1 MSKRPL
7 VPSFLQKADDKL
19 LRNNPDTWATRVHLV
34 LYFTVSFALL
44 LFVFCYA
51 VFFDAKQYSSIGSW
65 NVFVGLVV
73 FIGFVFWLIY
83 LLRFNVFKRYGN
95 WSAFNGLWDFGLYFS
110 CIGAMIAVCFV
121 PSAVETMRANQ
132 QFADEEVVKDIN
144 ELNVTACKLEYT
156 LLPLK
161 WDVDSCKIVDRKNT
175 VTVVDNTEQTT
186 VTDTVTVVTP
196 SAVVAEEDDSV
207 GYVYSYLDTA
217 ELRTKLLTVDSLLK
231 INDSFYVF
239 YACPD
244 YRFVSSYQADEY
256 TAIKQLTSADIY
268 NRFLKHYTSPDR
280 NKLLKRMEELKT
292 KYAVSR
298 YYGYG
303 EYYDNDQNL
312 SYDAKISR
320 KYDLLRINNGI
331 DNIVRKKYAWK
342 EDWPIYIRIFYYI
355 TLIMTMLV
363 FIYRHSTTKTFFLSL
378 LTAVLLAIA
387 TGLLL
392 VISQGDETS
401 VFSFMI
407 VYYIVFAILG
417 LSIFKSDLRKAV
429 QGIGLNLFLFATPFI
444 PLIFVALNESRYYNR
459 YVYSLNTYEQRDP
472 AKTALYFFIAEI
484 AGSVILFILIQP
496 LFRKLYRK
504 WYAAPEE

>member
-34 LYFTVSFALL
+34 LYFAVSFALL

-95 WSAFNGLWDFGLYFS
+95 WSVLNGLRDFGLYFI
-110 CIGAMIAVCFV
+110 CIGAMVAVCFV

-132 QFADEEVVKDIN
+132 QFADDEIVKDIN
-144 ELNVTACKLEYT
+144 ELNVNACKLEYS

-161 WDVDSCKIVDRKNT
+161 WRVDSCKIIERKDAVYVPN
-175 VTVVDNTEQTT
+175 DTEQTT
-186 VTDTVTVVTP
+186 VTDTVVVVTP
-196 SAVVAEEDDSV
+196 SAVVVAEEDDSV
-207 GYVYSYLDTA
+207 GYVYTYLDTA
-217 ELRTKLLTVDSLLK
+217 ELRRKLLTTDSLLK

-239 YACPD
+239 YECPD
-244 YRFVSSYQADEY
+244 YRFISSYQADEY

-268 NRFLKHYTSPDR
+268 NRFLKNYTSPDR

-292 KYAVSR
+292 KYAISP

-303 EYYDNDQNL
+303 EYYDNNDQNI

-320 KYDLLRINNGI
+320 KYDLLRISNGI
-331 DNIVRKKYAWK
+331 DNVVRKKYAWK
-342 EDWPIYIRIFYYI
+342 DDWPIYIRVFYYL

-392 VISQGDETS
+392 VISQGDES
-401 VFSFMI
+401 SFI
-407 VYYIVFAILG
+407 ILYSPCSACRS
-417 LSIFKSDLRKAV
+417 LKVICEK
-429 QGIGLNLFLFATPFI
+429 
-444 PLIFVALNESRYYNR
+444 RYR
-459 YVYSLNTYEQRDP
+459 
-472 AKTALYFFIAEI
+472 
-484 AGSVILFILIQP
+484 GSG
-496 LFRKLYRK
+496 
-504 WYAAPEE
+504 

>member
-19 LRNNPDTWATRVHLV
+19 LRNNPDTWATRAHLV
-34 LYFTVSFALL
+34 LYFAVSFALL

-95 WSAFNGLWDFGLYFS
+95 WSALNGLRDFGLYFIS
-110 CIGAMIAVCFV
+110 IGAMIAVCFV

-132 QFADEEVVKDIN
+132 QFGDEEIVKDIN
-144 ELNVTACKLEYT
+144 DLNVNACKLEYG

-161 WDVDSCKIVDRKNT
+161 WRVDSCKIIERKND
-175 VTVVDNTEQTT
+175 VYVANDTEQTIAI
-186 VTDTVTVVTP
+186 DTVVAVTSSVP
-196 SAVVAEEDDSV
+196 VAEEDDSV
-207 GYVYSYLDTA
+207 GYVYTYLDTA
-217 ELRTKLLTVDSLLK
+217 ELRTKLITADSLLK

-239 YACPD
+239 YECPD
-244 YRFVSSYQADEY
+244 YRFVSAYEADEY
-256 TAIKQLTSADIY
+256 TAIKQLTSAGIY
-268 NRFLKHYTSPDR
+268 NQFLKNYTRPDR

-292 KYAVSR
+292 KYAVSH

-303 EYYDNDQNL
+303 EYYDNNENI
-312 SYDAKISR
+312 SYDVKISR
-320 KYDLLRINNGI
+320 KYDLLRISNGI

-342 EDWPIYIRIFYYI
+342 NDWPVYIRIFYYI
-355 TLIMTMLV
+355 TLVMTMLV
-363 FIYRHSTTKTFFLSL
+363 FIYRHTTTKTFFLSV

-392 VISQGDETS
+392 VISQGDESS

-417 LSIFKSDLRKAV
+417 LSIFKSDLRKAI

-444 PLIFVALNESRYYNR
+444 PLVFVALNESRYYSR
-459 YVYSLNTYEQRDP
+459 YLYSLNAYEQRDP
-472 AKTALYFFIAEI
+472 AKTALYFLIAEI
-484 AGSVILFILIQP
+484 AGSVILLVLIQP